1 MMDYLITNLAISVSL
16 LLAVLLLKS
25 APARVSFYLLML
37 ALCSWFMPWQLM
49 PGLFPGKMQLES
61 FIGVDTIRVQTALLP
76 LPTAETA
83 LQSGAAEP
91 DWLMHLSW
99 DWLAT
104 AALIPG
110 VLLFLYRV
118 WNYRSMLRQLQQD
131 AIDEPHLSSL
141 SQPYPVKVT
150 RLNTAAIAT
159 GIFKPTIWLNP
170 QLLSRPE
177 LRSVLLHENTHLQ
190 QGDLRWLWLICLTE
204 SLFWWNPV
212 CALLAR
218 KARQMQ
224 ELSCDERCF
233 ALLQQ
238 QYQFDLASLLLKPLS
253 GPAPQSWSVGP
264 MLAMVNSPDFNMQR
278 VKMLNKEKVMKIQHL
293 LTMMTAVSISTFAA
307 AHISQQQTPAAATV
321 EATASAARPEFS
333 LNYKIQKESLL
344 KAAARAKS
352 KDAAELKQ
360 VVANIDAWR
369 HNRMPLGARE
379 EQMLKLNAFTLLAHV
394 QHKLGQYQEIIT
406 AFESWYPDG
415 TAVPYFLRNIT
426 ANSYLKLNNPDLALK
441 ELTILQRE
449 TNNNL
454 KPGSLY
460 MLALLHTQKAD
471 YAQAL
476 KTLAQPG
483 MAQNTG
489 TDLLKYYIYSQ
500 QNDLVQLEQIKTRLP
515 KEIAGKPALLP
526 DAGFPGSPLL
536 AQLPAA

>member
-1 MMDYLITNLAISVSL
+1 MMDYLITNLTISVSL
-16 LLAVLLLKS
+16 LLAVWLLKN
-25 APARVSFYLLML
+25 APARISFYLLML

-49 PGLFPGKMQLES
+49 PDFMPGEMQLDP
-61 FIGVDTIRVQTALLP
+61 FIGMEAINLQTALLP
-76 LPTAETA
+76 LQNTEAAIQSGTAE
-83 LQSGAAEP
+83 QH
-91 DWLMHLSW
+91 WLMQLTW
-99 DWLAT
+99 GWLVI
-104 AALIPG
+104 AAFIPG
-110 VLLFLYRV
+110 TLLFLYRL
-118 WNYRSMLRQLQQD
+118 WNYQWMLRQLQQHAVD
-131 AIDEPHLSSL
+131 DQRLSSL

-159 GIFKPTIWLNP
+159 GIFKPTIWLDP
-170 QLLSRPE
+170 QLLTRPE
-177 LRSVLLHENTHLQ
+177 LKSVLLHESTHLQ
-190 QGDLRWLWLICLTE
+190 QGDLGWLWLICLAE

-212 CALLAR
+212 CTLLAV
-218 KARQMQ
+218 KARQAQ

-253 GPAPQSWSVGP
+253 GSAPKSRSAGP

-293 LTMMTAVSISTFAA
+293 LTMMAAVSISTFAA
-307 AHISQQQTPAAATV
+307 AHISEHQTAATGKT
-321 EATASAARPEFS
+321 TASAELSKFS
-333 LNYKIQKESLL
+333 ANYQIQKEALL
-344 KAAARAKS
+344 QGAARAKS
-352 KDAAELKQ
+352 KDPAELKQ
-360 VVANIDAWR
+360 VVANIYAWHHSR
-369 HNRMPLGARE
+369 LPLEARE

-406 AFESWYPDG
+406 AFESWYPPG
-415 TAVPYFLRNIT
+415 TVVPYFLRNIT

-441 ELTILQRE
+441 ELAILQRE

-460 MLALLHTQKAD
+460 MLALLHAQKAD

-476 KTLAQPG
+476 TTLAHAG
-483 MAQNTG
+483 M
-489 TDLLKYYIYSQ
+489 TDNNGSNLLKYYIYSQ
-500 QNDLVQLEQIKTRLP
+500 QNDLVQLEQIKARLP
-515 KEIAGKPALLP
+515 KEIASKAAFLP